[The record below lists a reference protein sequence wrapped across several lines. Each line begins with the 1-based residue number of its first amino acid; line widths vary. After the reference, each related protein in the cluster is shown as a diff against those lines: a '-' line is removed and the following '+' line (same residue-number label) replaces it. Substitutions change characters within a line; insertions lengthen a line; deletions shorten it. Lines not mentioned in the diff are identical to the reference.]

1 MERAAASASTSAS
14 DVRLLVF
21 DFDLTIL
28 SIHSWGERIRP
39 EDVASR
45 SLDRDVADLAFFRRF
60 IARALT
66 PG

>member
-28 SIHSWGERIRP
+28 SMLRVLCLFP
-39 EDVASR
+39 KP
-45 SLDRDVADLAFFRRF
+45 
-60 IARALT
+60 RA
-66 PG
+66 PGSFELVL